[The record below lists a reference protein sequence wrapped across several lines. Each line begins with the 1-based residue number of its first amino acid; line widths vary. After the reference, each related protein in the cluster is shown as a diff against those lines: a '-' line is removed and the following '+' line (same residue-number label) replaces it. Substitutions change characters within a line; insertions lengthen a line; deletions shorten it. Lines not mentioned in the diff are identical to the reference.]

1 MISGLLKKIF
11 GDKTA
16 KERKEYQP
24 IIDKANEF
32 FNSFKSISDDEL
44 RARTVFF
51 QDKVKQYIQPLE
63 DELAELNKIAS
74 DISTP
79 IHEKEALFE
88 KIDKQ
93 VKLIDDKIE
102 EVLVE
107 IMPEAFAVVKETAR
121 SLKVH

>member
-1 MISGLLKKIF
+1 LFDPKTPKNVYFWSFSKRFIQMISGLLKKIF

-51 QDKVKQYIQPLE
+51 Q
-63 DELAELNKIAS
+63 NKAS
-74 DISTP
+74 SAVQWRKPVSRCRPTHTWSTVRAWSP
-79 IHEKEALFE
+79 QLVQACGENSSGALF
-88 KIDKQ
+88 I
-93 VKLIDDKIE
+93 IY
-102 EVLVE
+102 
-107 IMPEAFAVVKETAR
+107 
-121 SLKVH
+121 